1 MQLDDAPTIDQRRGL
16 GPAAGRAYLLAQP
29 DHLACGL
36 YHLVSPACTWAAA
49 SSGASLPLMT
59 PALTLQ
65 SSFSRL
71 GSPRERIWY
80 EFRIV
85 DLHRPR
91 QLRNVWARGSFSVT
105 F

>member
-1 MQLDDAPTIDQRRGL
+1 MRLDCETIGQRRGL
-16 GPAAGRAYLLAQP
+16 RPAAGQDCRLAQP
-29 DHLACGL
+29 DHLDGL
-36 YHLVSPACTWAAA
+36 YHFSSPLCTWAAA
-49 SSGASLPLMT
+49 SSGVSLPLMT
-59 PALTLQ
+59 PTLTLQ
-65 SSFSRL
+65 SSVSRL

-91 QLRNVWARGSFSVT
+91 QLRNVWARGSFTST